1 MISGNTKNQDQ
12 PLLTLQD
19 VESLFSSSSS
29 SNDDDEEEDPES
41 LMHLPASRA
50 AAIAAERRSRLKQG
64 IGSSSADVL
73 RE

>member
-19 VESLFSSSSS
+19 VESLFSSSS